1 MSFLY
6 DYLPS
11 KPAVLDA
18 SSIINLLGCGNMRGV
33 IEALG
38 IHCLVEEKTLA
49 EVKRHPIPGKEH
61 RAELE
66 DLRKSGLLLTERM
79 SDDEY
84 EVYLSLISRPLSQR
98 LGEGESAAIAL
109 AHRGYP
115 VILDENKAYGIVAQ
129 EFNSLHQASTLRLTL
144 TAGYRARWS
153 VDKVQALV
161 LAARANARMGVPRD
175 ERDQLEKLMKGI
187 NGWPPF

>member
-1 MSFLY
+1 
-6 DYLPS
+6 
-11 KPAVLDA
+11 
-18 SSIINLLGCGNMRGV
+18 MRGI

-49 EVKRHPIPGKEH
+49 EVKRHPIQGRDH
-61 RAELE
+61 RAELKGLTSE
-66 DLRKSGLLLTERM
+66 GLLLTERM
-79 SDDEY
+79 SDKEY
-84 EVYLSLISRPLSQR
+84 GVYLSLVSRPLYDR

-115 VILDENKAYGIVAQ
+115 VILDENKAHSIVAR
-129 EFNSLHQASTLRLTL
+129 EFTSLHQASTLRLTL

-153 VDKVQALV
+153 IDRVRSLV

-175 ERDQLEKLMKGI
+175 ERSDLERLMKGV